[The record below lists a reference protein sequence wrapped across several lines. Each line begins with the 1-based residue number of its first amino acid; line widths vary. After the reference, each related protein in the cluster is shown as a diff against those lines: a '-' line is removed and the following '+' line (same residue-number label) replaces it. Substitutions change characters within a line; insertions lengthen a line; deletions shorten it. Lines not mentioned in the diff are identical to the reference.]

1 MKDGQEVSVEYNI
14 DMTREKIQA
23 ELLSRAIRYEQE
35 GDTYQAASLYCDILL
50 AEGHHTLKQVFDHP
64 DGDSVLQQAYHGL
77 MRMAASR
84 DECTWEMASQVL
96 GDLRATLME

>member
-1 MKDGQEVSVEYNI
+1 MNKIEHNTG
-14 DMTREKIQA
+14 MAREDRQR
-23 ELLSRAIRYEQE
+23 EMLSRAIRHERE

-50 AEGHHTLKQVFDHP
+50 AEGHSALRQVFDHP

-77 MRMAASR
+77 TRMAASR

-96 GDLRATLME
+96 CDLRATLGE

>member
-1 MKDGQEVSVEYNI
+1 MNKIEHNTG
-14 DMTREKIQA
+14 MAREDRQR
-23 ELLSRAIRYEQE
+23 EMLSRAIRHERE

-50 AEGHHTLKQVFDHP
+50 AEGHSALKQVFDHP

-77 MRMAASR
+77 TRMAASR

-96 GDLRATLME
+96 GDLRVTLGE

>member
-1 MKDGQEVSVEYNI
+1 MINNMEHNI

>member
-64 DGDSVLQQAYHGL
+64 DGDTVLQQAYHGL
-77 MRMAASR
+77 TRMAASR

-96 GDLRATLME
+96 GDLRVTLGE

>member
-1 MKDGQEVSVEYNI
+1 MNNMEHNTG
-14 DMTREKIQA
+14 MAREDRQR
-23 ELLSRAIRYEQE
+23 EMLSRAIRHERE

-50 AEGHHTLKQVFDHP
+50 AEGHSALRQVFDHP
-64 DGDSVLQQAYHGL
+64 DGDTVLQQAYHGL
-77 MRMAASR
+77 TRMAASR

>member
-1 MKDGQEVSVEYNI
+1 MEHNI

-77 MRMAASR
+77 TRMAASR

-96 GDLRATLME
+96 GDLRVTLGE

>member
-1 MKDGQEVSVEYNI
+1 MINNMEHNI

-50 AEGHHTLKQVFDHP
+50 AEGHSALKQVFDHP
-64 DGDSVLQQAYHGL
+64 DGASVLQQAYHGL
-77 MRMAASR
+77 TRMAASR

>member
-1 MKDGQEVSVEYNI
+1 M
-14 DMTREKIQA
+14 
-23 ELLSRAIRYEQE
+23 
-35 GDTYQAASLYCDILL
+35 YCDILL
-50 AEGHHTLKQVFDHP
+50 AEWHHTLKQVFDHP

-77 MRMAASR
+77 TRMAASR

>member
-1 MKDGQEVSVEYNI
+1 MNKIEHNTG
-14 DMTREKIQA
+14 MAREDRQR
-23 ELLSRAIRYEQE
+23 EMLSRAIRHERD

-50 AEGHHTLKQVFDHP
+50 AEGHSALRQVFDHP
-64 DGDSVLQQAYHGL
+64 DGDTVLQQAYHGL
-77 MRMAASR
+77 TRMAASR

>member
-1 MKDGQEVSVEYNI
+1 MNKIEHNTG
-14 DMTREKIQA
+14 MAREDRQR
-23 ELLSRAIRYEQE
+23 EMLSRAIRHERE

-50 AEGHHTLKQVFDHP
+50 AEGHAALRQVFDHP
-64 DGDSVLQQAYHGL
+64 DGDTVLQQAYHGL
-77 MRMAASR
+77 TRMAASR

>member
-1 MKDGQEVSVEYNI
+1 MNNMEHNTG
-14 DMTREKIQA
+14 MAREDRQR
-23 ELLSRAIRYEQE
+23 EMLSRAIRHERE

-50 AEGHHTLKQVFDHP
+50 AEGHAALRQVFDHP
-64 DGDSVLQQAYHGL
+64 DGDTVLQQAYHGL
-77 MRMAASR
+77 TRMAASR

>member
-1 MKDGQEVSVEYNI
+1 MEHNI

-50 AEGHHTLKQVFDHP
+50 AEGHHTLRQVFDHP

>member
-64 DGDSVLQQAYHGL
+64 DGDRKSVG
-77 MRMAASR
+77 RER
-84 DECTWEMASQVL
+84 VC
-96 GDLRATLME
+96 

>member
-1 MKDGQEVSVEYNI
+1 MEHNI

-50 AEGHHTLKQVFDHP
+50 AEGHSALKQVFDHP

-96 GDLRATLME
+96 GDLRATLGE

>member
-1 MKDGQEVSVEYNI
+1 MKDGQEVLMGYNI
-14 DMTREKIQA
+14 DMTREKRQA

-96 GDLRATLME
+96 GDLRATLGE